1 MRFTPQLWVEDAS
14 RFIQNNLTLRLES
27 QFIERLLEFAKSDDP
42 TNPFS
47 EGFDQG
53 IIFLIYTSLPRF
65 ESGFTTSAESFWEQ
79 FELEELDFMK
89 EFKTHQKNGK

>member
-1 MRFTPQLWVEDAS
+1 MEDAC
-14 RFIQNNLTLRLES
+14 RLIQNHLTLRLES

-65 ESGFTTSAESFWEQ
+65 EAGFNTSAESFWEQ
-79 FELEELDFMK
+79 FELEEIDFIK
-89 EFKTHQKNGK
+89 EFKIHQKKWKIRTN